1 MSNEI
6 VTIDWLSEDNKK
18 IIKNQF
24 FPPNAT
30 PADMQYCIGVAKTF
44 NLNPILKQIYFVPRR
59 SQVNGQWIEKVE
71 PLAGRDS
78 FLTLAHRTGK
88 FAGIESK
95 VEIKETPI
103 MVDGKWTRQNDLVAT
118 ATVYR
123 KDTERPFVVSVNYR
137 EYVQTNKEG
146 KPTNFWATK
155 PETMLKKVAESQ
167 VLRKAFDITGLYAEE
182 EYEERYINSDRKTED
197 NVSIQK
203 SNDINSLR
211 LPPKQEVNALQQVK
225 DDYMNQP
232 KATFDVDIDVVPVEK
247 QAEKTPKDKMIQEL
261 VNRGASE
268 EQAVNWCNGK
278 EKIIPT
284 FLADPASI
292 DIALE
297 EAVGF

>member
-6 VTIDWLSEDNKK
+6 VTIDWLSEENKK

-103 MVDGKWTRQNDLVAT
+103 MVEGKWTRQNDLVAT

-137 EYVQTNKEG
+137 EYVQTNKDG
-146 KPTNFWATK
+146 KPTNFWASK

-182 EYEERYINSDRKTED
+182 EYEERYINSDRKSED
-197 NVSIQK
+197 IPKQEQYKQS
-203 SNDINSLR
+203 INSLNI
-211 LPPKQEVNALQQVK
+211 PQKEVNPLQQAR
-225 DDYMNQP
+225 DNQIA
-232 KATFDVDIDVVPVEK
+232 ATFDVDVDIEVPTSQAVER
-247 QAEKTPKDKMIQEL
+247 TPKEIMIQEL
-261 VNRGASE
+261 INRGASE
-268 EQAVNWCNGK
+268 EQAGKWCYGK

-292 DIALE
+292 DVALE

>member
-6 VTIDWLSEDNKK
+6 VTIDWLSEENKK

-103 MVDGKWTRQNDLVAT
+103 MVEGKWTRQNDLVAT

-137 EYVQTNKEG
+137 EYVQTNKDG
-146 KPTNFWATK
+146 KPTNFWASK

-182 EYEERYINSDRKTED
+182 EYEERYINSDRKSED
-197 NVSIQK
+197 VPKQEK
-203 SNDINSLR
+203 SKQSINSLNIQ
-211 LPPKQEVNALQQVK
+211 PKQEVNQ
-225 DDYMNQP
+225 
-232 KATFDVDIDVVPVEK
+232 TFDVDVDIDVIPIK
-247 QAEKTPKDKMIQEL
+247 QEVLTPKEIMIQEL
-261 VNRGASE
+261 INRGASE
-268 EQAVNWCNGK
+268 EQAGKWCYGK
-278 EKIIPT
+278 DKIIPT

-292 DIALE
+292 DVALE

>member
-1 MSNEI
+1 MSNEL

-197 NVSIQK
+197 TVSIQK

-211 LPPKQEVNALQQVK
+211 LPPKQENHDSL
-225 DDYMNQP
+225 
-232 KATFDVDIDVVPVEK
+232 DIDVVPVEK
-247 QAEKTPKDKMIQEL
+247 QAEKTSKDKMIQEL

-268 EQAVNWCNGK
+268 EQAVAWCNGK

-292 DIALE
+292 DVALE

>member
-1 MSNEI
+1 MNEI
-6 VTIDWLSEDNKK
+6 VTIDWLSDDNKK

-24 FPPNAT
+24 FPQNAT
-30 PADMQYCIGVAKTF
+30 PADMQYCIAVAKSF

-103 MVDGKWTRQNDLVAT
+103 MVDGKWTRQNDLVAI

-123 KDTERPFVVSVNYR
+123 TDTERPFIVSVNYR
-137 EYVQTNKEG
+137 EYVQRNG
-146 KPTNFWATK
+146 KNEPTKFWAEK

-182 EYEERYINSDRKTED
+182 EYEERYINSDRKSDE
-197 NVSIQK
+197 NVSVQK
-203 SNDINSLR
+203 PKDINSLN
-211 LPPKQEVNALQQVK
+211 LPPKQDNQSKINIEIDIPVQEAQQA
-225 DDYMNQP
+225 Q
-232 KATFDVDIDVVPVEK
+232 
-247 QAEKTPKDKMIQEL
+247 KTPKEIMIQEL
-261 VNRGASE
+261 IDRGASA
-268 EQAVNWCNGK
+268 EQAAKWCWNK
-278 EKIIPT
+278 DSIIPT

-292 DIALE
+292 DVALE